1 MYWEPQTECISR
13 NELAS
18 VQLGRLKYILRHVYS
33 RSRFYRRRFKEV
45 GVNPSDL
52 KKLDDLALFPFTTK
66 EDLRKHSY
74 PYGGEFL
81 CVPREKIVCWHMT
94 SGTTGKPTV
103 GPYTYRDYE
112 LWMNVMARSYMT
124 AGVGPGDIVMNIY
137 GYGLFTG
144 GMGFHQSAQLVG
156 ATVIPWSVGRTEALV
171 ETLKDFK
178 ATVLTGTPS
187 YQYYISEV
195 VRRLSLDADK
205 DLSLRVSIPGAEM
218 WTQELRERIEGGLA
232 LKSHGG
238 GARNVYGATELC
250 GPGPGQECV
259 FENGFHFWTDHW
271 YLEVVDPKTNE
282 PVSPGSEGE
291 MVITTLTREG
301 MPLIRYRMGD
311 ITIVNRDPCNCGRV
325 AYPRCQW
332 IRGRVDD
339 VIHIKGTKVW
349 PSVVQ
354 EALLEYPMIQEY
366 QIIVDRTGPV
376 HDLTVKIE
384 LAGDSDDDLKQRI
397 QASLHRRLFIQPE
410 LDIVKPG
417 SLPRFEGKSKR
428 VIVRE

>member
-1 MYWEPQTECISR
+1 MYWEPQIECVSR

-18 VQLGRLKYILRHVYS
+18 VQLGRLKYILGYVYA

-45 GVNPSDL
+45 GVSPSDL

-112 LWMNVMARSYMT
+112 LWMNVMARSYVT
-124 AGVGPGDIVMNIY
+124 AGVKPGDIIMNIY

-171 ETLKDFK
+171 ETLRDFK

-195 VRRLSLDADK
+195 VRRLGLDPDE

-218 WTQELRERIEGGLA
+218 WTQELRERIESGLA

-250 GPGPGQECV
+250 GPGPGQECL
-259 FENGFHFWTDHW
+259 FESGFHFWTDHW
-271 YLEVVDPKTNE
+271 YLEIVNPKTGE
-282 PVSPGSEGE
+282 SVSEGEEGE

-301 MPLIRYRMGD
+301 MPLLRYRMGD
-311 ITIVNRDPCNCGRV
+311 ITMIDESPCTCGRV
-325 AYPRCQW
+325 AYPRCKW

-349 PSVVQ
+349 PSVIQ
-354 EALLEYPMIQEY
+354 EALLEYPMIREY
-366 QIIVDRTGPV
+366 QIVVDRTKPV
-376 HDLTVKIE
+376 HDLIVKVEVADNSDLSLKKRIE
-384 LAGDSDDDLKQRI
+384 
-397 QASLHRRLFIQPE
+397 ASLHRRLFIQPE
-410 LDIVKPG
+410 VETVKPG

-428 VIVRE
+428 VVEKE

>member
-1 MYWEPQTECISR
+1 MESISR
-13 NELAS
+13 DELAS
-18 VQLGRLKYILRHVYS
+18 VQLGRLKYIVKYVWRNS
-33 RSRFYRRRFKEV
+33 PFYRRKFKEA
-45 GVNPSDL
+45 GVEPSDL
-52 KKLDDLALFPFTTK
+52 RRLDDLERFPFTSK
-66 EDLRKHSY
+66 EDLRKYSY

-81 CVPREKIVCWHMT
+81 CVPKEKIVCWHMT

-112 LWMNVMARSYMT
+112 LWMNVMSRSYVT
-124 AGVGPGDIVMNIY
+124 AGVKPGDIIMNIY

-144 GMGFHQSAQLVG
+144 GLGFHQSAQLVG
-156 ATVIPWSVGRTEALV
+156 ATVIPWGVGRTEALV
-171 ETLKDFK
+171 ETLRDFK

-195 VRRLSLDADK
+195 VRRLGLDPGK

-218 WTQELRERIEGGLA
+218 WTQELRERIENGLA

-250 GPGPGQECV
+250 GPGPGQECL

-271 YLEVVDPKTNE
+271 YLEIVDPTTSD
-282 PVSPGSEGE
+282 PVSGGKEGE

-311 ITIVNRDPCNCGRV
+311 ITILDESPCDCGRV
-325 AYPRCQW
+325 AYPRCKW

-349 PSVVQ
+349 PSVIQ
-354 EALLEYPMIQEY
+354 EALLEYPMIREY
-366 QIIVDRTGPV
+366 QIVVDRTKPV
-376 HDLTVKIE
+376 HNLVVKVE
-384 LAGDSDDDLKQRI
+384 VTDDSDLSLKRRI
-397 QASLHRRLFIQPE
+397 EASLHRRLFIQPE
-410 LDIVKPG
+410 VEIIKPG
-417 SLPRFEGKSKR
+417 LLPRFEGKSKR
-428 VIVRE
+428 VVEKK

>member
-1 MYWEPQTECISR
+1 MECISR

-18 VQLGRLKYILRHVYS
+18 VQLGRLKYIVKYVYKFS
-33 RSRFYRRRFKEV
+33 PFYRRKFKAA

-52 KKLDDLALFPFTTK
+52 KRLDDLERFPFTTK
-66 EDLRKHSY
+66 EDLRKYSY

-112 LWMNVMARSYMT
+112 LWMNIMARSYVT
-124 AGVGPGDIVMNIY
+124 AGVGPGDIIMNIY

-195 VRRLSLDADK
+195 VRKLGLEPDK

-218 WTQELRERIEGGLA
+218 WTQELRERIESGLA

-259 FENGFHFWTDHW
+259 FENGFHFWTDHC
-271 YLEVVDPKTNE
+271 YLEIVDPKTGALISAGE
-282 PVSPGSEGE
+282 EGE

-311 ITIVNRDPCNCGRV
+311 ITIVDEDPCNCGRV
-325 AYPRCQW
+325 AYPRCLW
-332 IRGRVDD
+332 VCGRVDD

-354 EALLEYPMIQEY
+354 EALLEYPIIQEY
-366 QIIVDRTGPV
+366 QIEVDRTKPV
-376 HDLTVKIE
+376 HDLIVKIE
-384 LAGDSDDDLKQRI
+384 LAANSDPDLKSRI
-397 QASLHRRLFIQPE
+397 QASLHRRLFIQPIVE
-410 LDIVKPG
+410 IVKPG

-428 VIVRE
+428 VVVKE

>member
-1 MYWEPQTECISR
+1 MECISR
-13 NELAS
+13 NELET
-18 VQLGRLKYILRHVYS
+18 VQLGRLKYIVKYVSKYS
-33 RSRFYRRRFKEV
+33 PFYRRKFREA
-45 GVNPSDL
+45 GVTPSDL
-52 KKLDDLALFPFTTK
+52 KRLDDLERFPFTTK
-66 EDLRKHSY
+66 EDLRKYSY
-74 PYGGEFL
+74 PYGGELL

-112 LWMNVMARSYMT
+112 LWMNIMARSYVT
-124 AGVGPGDIVMNIY
+124 AGVGPGDIIMNIY

-144 GMGFHQSAQLVG
+144 GMGFHQSAHLVG
-156 ATVIPWSVGRTEALV
+156 ATVIPWSVGRTEALI
-171 ETLKDFK
+171 ETLRDFK

-187 YQYYISEV
+187 YQYYISEIA
-195 VRRLSLDADK
+195 RRIGLDPEK

-218 WTQELRERIEGGLA
+218 WTQELRGRIESGLA

-259 FENGFHFWTDHW
+259 FESGFHFWTDHW
-271 YLEVVDPKTNE
+271 YLEIVDPKSNE
-282 PVSPGSEGE
+282 PISAGREGE

-311 ITIVNRDPCNCGRV
+311 ITIIDENPCSCGRV

-354 EALLEYPMIQEY
+354 EALLDYPMIQEY
-366 QIIVDRTGPV
+366 QIVVDRTRPV
-376 HDLTVKIE
+376 HDLVVKIE
-384 LAGDSDDDLKQRI
+384 LADNSDPDLRGRI
-397 QASLHRRLFIQPE
+397 QASLHRRLFIQPNVE
-410 LDIVKPG
+410 IVKLG

-428 VIVRE
+428 VIVKE